1 MIHLHAFCIT
11 KSSSR
16 KDSFMLL
23 RVTAPTLLFLSCSLI
38 FTQITQAS
46 EDTTPMNS
54 AECISD
60 IDFTAKF
67 LMENDAG
74 IRAKNWTA
82 YPENIQKIL
91 DTQKG
96 KMSNVQTVK
105 DCQEIAKPFLK
116 SIRKS
121 HLNLST
127 KSMNDYV
134 KISSTPQNNND
145 LVITKKLSDLT
156 TYIFVPSFGLTIKDQ
171 LETIIKNNKD
181 NLLNAQY
188 LILDL
193 RKNPGGQDN
202 SAVPL
207 YKLLGEADYWFEM
220 PQIYTSP
227 VNIQG
232 YKELQELI
240 PDQKTKKEIAQLI
253 RKMEQKKESWV
264 YSEGEKSLSVDKI
277 TKKDVLATPKK
288 VVVLTNEKC
297 ASSCE
302 EFVKSTRQN
311 PRVVT
316 IGQNTNGG
324 LDASNIR
331 ATKTPSTK
339 LSLWYA
345 TSYVHRRPGQEIDN
359 IGIPP
364 SIKLPK
370 PNNPLEYENEIKFA
384 QGYLEQEMW
393 K

>member
-1 MIHLHAFCIT
+1 
-11 KSSSR
+11 
-16 KDSFMLL
+16 MLL

-156 TYIFVPSFGLTIKDQ
+156 TYIFVPSFGLTIKD
-171 LETIIKNNKD
+171 
-181 NLLNAQY
+181 
-188 LILDL
+188 
-193 RKNPGGQDN
+193 
-202 SAVPL
+202 
-207 YKLLGEADYWFEM
+207 KL
-220 PQIYTSP
+220 
-227 VNIQG
+227 
-232 YKELQELI
+232 
-240 PDQKTKKEIAQLI
+240 
-253 RKMEQKKESWV
+253 
-264 YSEGEKSLSVDKI
+264 
-277 TKKDVLATPKK
+277 
-288 VVVLTNEKC
+288 
-297 ASSCE
+297 
-302 EFVKSTRQN
+302 
-311 PRVVT
+311 
-316 IGQNTNGG
+316 
-324 LDASNIR
+324 
-331 ATKTPSTK
+331 
-339 LSLWYA
+339 
-345 TSYVHRRPGQEIDN
+345 
-359 IGIPP
+359 
-364 SIKLPK
+364 
-370 PNNPLEYENEIKFA
+370 
-384 QGYLEQEMW
+384 
-393 K
+393 